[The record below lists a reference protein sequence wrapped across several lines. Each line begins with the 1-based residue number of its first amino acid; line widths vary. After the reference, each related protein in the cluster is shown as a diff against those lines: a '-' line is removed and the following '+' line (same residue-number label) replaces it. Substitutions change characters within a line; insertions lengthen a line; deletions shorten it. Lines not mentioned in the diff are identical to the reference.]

1 MKLGEGLIFTASLMQ
16 HENNELSARHRRG
29 ELVKLSTGVYY
40 PRKPF
45 QVLRPGEKSLLA
57 SVAIGAAKHDLV
69 GRSAG
74 AIWLYLEIDA
84 RRFFTPEV
92 RGRAY
97 RSQLTIAFRAV
108 PQSGMYTVSFLD
120 REI

>member
-1 MKLGEGLIFTASLMQ
+1 M
-16 HENNELSARHRRG
+16 
-29 ELVKLSTGVYY
+29 KLSTGVYY

-45 QVLRPGEKSLLA
+45 QALRPGEKSFLA
-57 SVAIGAAKHDLV
+57 SVAIGVAKHDLV

-74 AIWLYLEIDA
+74 AIWLYPEIDA
-84 RRFFTPEV
+84 RRFFTPEA

-108 PQSGMYTVSFLD
+108 T
-120 REI
+120 